1 MLVGPI
7 VAFQALAG
15 RELQRLADLR
25 FPDADGIC
33 AERSSSVRFLTFSA
47 RCSVAIVTLSPAASS
62 RAIEGCV
69 IPSLRASCACVRP
82 SAARASLM
90 IDPALMHRSRYR
102 SWTIDRLE
110 RTLPYNRPPMRIA
123 MLALALLLARAATA
137 DAVPPAP
144 IPEGPGAGSLQPFIG
159 APARP
164 RPVTAVDPPRHPFMA
179 PNSRSNLHVDAYQTD
194 VHQGPGPLGKQTSR
208 VETFLSAE
216 CASVTFDSR
225 GRIVTVCV
233 GVDGP
238 KLFLMDAT
246 TLETLATFP
255 LPPRIPAAGNIF
267 TDFGGGGYFYLDE
280 ADRAVIPTT
289 TRHILVVEQ
298 EGAGFALE
306 RDYDVSG
313 SLALGDKIISA
324 LPDWSGRL
332 WFVSQQGVVGT
343 VDRTSGAVTTLALG
357 ERIENSFAVDE
368 TGGVYVVTETAMYRL
383 DAGASGAP
391 AVTWREVYEN
401 SGIAKPGQVGAGS
414 GTTPTLLGR
423 DLVAITDNADPM
435 NVVVYRR
442 GAAGEGPRTVCVQ
455 PVFEQGASATDNS
468 LIGAGRSLI
477 VENNYGY
484 SGPTST
490 QDGKTTTPGL
500 ERVDLDADG
509 TGCRSVWR
517 SQEIAP
523 TVVPKLSA
531 ANGIVYTYTK
541 DPQPDGQDAWYLTA
555 LDFRTGRTLYKR
567 LGGEGL
573 GHNNNYAP
581 VTLGPDG
588 TAYVGVLG
596 GLIGLRDAT
605 PPPGAEGGTPA
616 RHGAL
621 RLQTRRLRG
630 GRLRLRVVGKGVRQ
644 VRRVEFRARGEKVRV
659 DRRRP
664 FAATVARKRLK
675 RSGRTTLAARIVRK
689 DGTRTKRVNR
699 VRRR

>member
-1 MLVGPI
+1 MVRRGLLI
-7 VAFQALAG
+7 AAALLAG
-15 RELQRLADLR
+15 GA
-25 FPDADGIC
+25 A
-33 AERSSSVRFLTFSA
+33 
-47 RCSVAIVTLSPAASS
+47 PAA
-62 RAIEGCV
+62 
-69 IPSLRASCACVRP
+69 
-82 SAARASLM
+82 
-90 IDPALMHRSRYR
+90 
-102 SWTIDRLE
+102 
-110 RTLPYNRPPMRIA
+110 
-123 MLALALLLARAATA
+123 
-137 DAVPPAP
+137 AVPPAP
-144 IPEGPGAGSLQPFIG
+144 IPEGPQAGSLKAFIG
-159 APARP
+159 APAP
-164 RPVTAVDPPRHPFMA
+164 QRPVAAADPPRHPFMA

-194 VHQGPGPLGKQTSR
+194 VHQGPGPLGKDMAK
-208 VETFLSAE
+208 VETFLSSD

-233 GVDGP
+233 GVEGP
-238 KLFLMDAT
+238 KLFLMDAR

-255 LPPRIPAAGNIF
+255 LPPRIPGGGNLF
-267 TDFGGGGYFYLDE
+267 TDFAGGGYFYLDE

-289 TRHILVVEQ
+289 SRHVFVVRQ
-298 EGAGFALE
+298 TAGGSGFELE
-306 RDYDVSG
+306 RDYDLTGAVPI
-313 SLALGDKIISA
+313 GDKIISA

-332 WFVSQQGVVGT
+332 WFVSQQGVVGI
-343 VDRTSGAVTTLALG
+343 VDRASGAVTALPLR

-368 TGGVYVVTETAMYRL
+368 AGGVYVVTEKAMYRL
-383 DAGASGAP
+383 DAGSSGFP
-391 AVTWREVYEN
+391 VTTWRELYEN

-442 GAAGEGPRTVCVQ
+442 APSTDSSRTVCVQ

-477 VENNYGY
+477 VENNHGY

-555 LDFRTGRTLYKR
+555 LDFHTGKTLYKR

-605 PPPGAEGGTPA
+605 PPPGTAPFGADSGTR
-616 RHGAL
+616 RHGSL
-621 RLQTRRLRG
+621 RLKLRRLKG
-630 GRLRLRVVGKGVRQ
+630 GRVRARVVGAGVKQ
-644 VRRVEFRARGEKVRV
+644 VRKVTFRARGKTVRV
-659 DRRRP
+659 DRKRP
-664 FAATVARKRLK
+664 FRVRIARKRL
-675 RSGRTTLAARIVRK
+675 RRHGRTRIAARIVRE
-689 DGTRTKRVNR
+689 DGTRAKRVKR
-699 VRRR
+699 IRRR

>member
-1 MLVGPI
+1 MLRRG
-7 VAFQALAG
+7 L
-15 RELQRLADLR
+15 
-25 FPDADGIC
+25 
-33 AERSSSVRFLTFSA
+33 LTA
-47 RCSVAIVTLSPAASS
+47 V
-62 RAIEGCV
+62 
-69 IPSLRASCACVRP
+69 
-82 SAARASLM
+82 
-90 IDPALMHRSRYR
+90 
-102 SWTIDRLE
+102 
-110 RTLPYNRPPMRIA
+110 
-123 MLALALLLARAATA
+123 LLLAGGAVPAA
-137 DAVPPAP
+137 AVPPAP
-144 IPEGPGAGSLQPFIG
+144 IPEGLQAGSLTPFIG
-159 APARP
+159 APAP
-164 RPVTAVDPPRHPFMA
+164 QRPVAAADPPRHPFMA
-179 PNSRSNLHVDAYQTD
+179 PNSRSNIHVDAYQTD
-194 VHQGPGPLGKQTSR
+194 VHQGPGPLGREMSR
-208 VETFLSAE
+208 VETFLSAD

-238 KLFLMDAT
+238 RLYLIDAQ

-255 LPPRIPAAGNIF
+255 LPPRVPGGGNLF

-289 TRHILVVEQ
+289 SRHVFVVRQTADGSDFE
-298 EGAGFALE
+298 LE
-306 RDYDVSG
+306 RDYDLTG
-313 SLALGDKIISA
+313 SVAIGDKIISA

-332 WFVSQQGVVGT
+332 WFVSQQGVVGI
-343 VDRTSGAVTTLALG
+343 VDRASGAVTALPLR
-357 ERIENSFAVDE
+357 ERIGNSFAVDE
-368 TGGVYVVTETAMYRL
+368 TGGVFVVTETAMYRL
-383 DAGASGAP
+383 DAGASGFP
-391 AVTWREVYEN
+391 VTTWRELYEN

-414 GTTPTLLGR
+414 GTTPTLLGK

-442 GAAGEGPRTVCVQ
+442 APSTDSSRTVCLQ
-455 PVFEQGASATDNS
+455 PVFEKGASATDNS
-468 LIGAGRSLI
+468 LIGAGRSLV

-484 SGPTST
+484 AGPTST

-541 DPQPDGQDAWYLTA
+541 DARPDGQDAWYLTA
-555 LDFRTGRTLYKR
+555 LDFHTGKTLYKR

-605 PPPGAEGGTPA
+605 PPPGASAPGTAAPGRR
-616 RHGAL
+616 RHGSL
-621 RLQTRRLRG
+621 RLKVRRLKG
-630 GRLRLRVVGKGVRQ
+630 GRVRARVVGAGVRQ
-644 VRRVEFRARGEKVRV
+644 VRRVTFRVRGRTVRR
-659 DRRRP
+659 DAKRP
-664 FAATVARKRLK
+664 FKVTIARRRLK
-675 RSGRTTLAARIVRK
+675 RHGRTRIAARIVRK
-689 DGTRTKRVNR
+689 DGTRAKR
-699 VRRR
+699 VRRVRPSAPWRRRAS

>member
-1 MLVGPI
+1 MDGVRTGVLTAAMVLV
-7 VAFQALAG
+7 LA
-15 RELQRLADLR
+15 A
-25 FPDADGIC
+25 
-33 AERSSSVRFLTFSA
+33 
-47 RCSVAIVTLSPAASS
+47 PAA
-62 RAIEGCV
+62 
-69 IPSLRASCACVRP
+69 
-82 SAARASLM
+82 
-90 IDPALMHRSRYR
+90 
-102 SWTIDRLE
+102 
-110 RTLPYNRPPMRIA
+110 
-123 MLALALLLARAATA
+123 
-137 DAVPPAP
+137 AVPPAP
-144 IPEGPGAGSLQPFIG
+144 IPEGPRAGSLQTFIG
-159 APARP
+159 APAP
-164 RPVTAVDPPRHPFMA
+164 QRPVAAVDPPRHPFMA
-179 PNSRSNLHVDAYQTD
+179 PNGRSNIHVDAYQTD
-194 VHQGPGPLGKQTSR
+194 VHQGPGPLGKDMSR
-208 VETFLSAE
+208 VETFLSAD
-216 CASVTFDSR
+216 CASVTFDSK

-238 KLFLMDAT
+238 KLFLMDAQ
-246 TLETLATFP
+246 TLETLASFP
-255 LPPRIPAAGNIF
+255 LPPRIPGGGNLF
-267 TDFGGGGYFYLDE
+267 TDFAGGGYFYLDE

-289 TRHILVVEQ
+289 SRHIYVVRQ
-298 EGAGFALE
+298 GGSGFELE
-306 RDYDVSG
+306 RDFDVTG
-313 SLALGDKIISA
+313 AVPLGDKIISA

-332 WFVSQQGVVGT
+332 WFVSQQGVVGI
-343 VDRTSGAVTTLALG
+343 VDRASGAVTALPLR

-368 TGGVYVVTETAMYRL
+368 TGGVFVVTEKAMYRL
-383 DAGASGAP
+383 DAGSSGFP
-391 AVTWREVYEN
+391 VTTWRELYEN
-401 SGIAKPGQVGAGS
+401 AGIAKPGQVGAGS
-414 GTTPTLLGR
+414 GTTPTLLGK

-442 GAAGEGPRTVCVQ
+442 APSTDSSRTVCVQ

-490 QDGKTTTPGL
+490 QGGKTTTPGL

-517 SQEIAP
+517 SQEVAP

-555 LDFRTGRTLYKR
+555 LDFHTGKTLYKR

-605 PPPGAEGGTPA
+605 PPPGAAGAPGGSGKR
-616 RHGAL
+616 RHGSL
-621 RLQTRRLRG
+621 RLKVRRLKG
-630 GRLRLRVVGKGVRQ
+630 GRVRLRVVGKGVEQ
-644 VRRVEFRARGEKVRV
+644 VRRVSFRVRGKTVRV

-664 FAATVARKRLK
+664 FRVTVARKRL
-675 RSGRTTLAARIVRK
+675 RRQGRTRVAARIVRK
-689 DGTRTKRVNR
+689 DGTRAKRVKR
-699 VRRR
+699 VSRR